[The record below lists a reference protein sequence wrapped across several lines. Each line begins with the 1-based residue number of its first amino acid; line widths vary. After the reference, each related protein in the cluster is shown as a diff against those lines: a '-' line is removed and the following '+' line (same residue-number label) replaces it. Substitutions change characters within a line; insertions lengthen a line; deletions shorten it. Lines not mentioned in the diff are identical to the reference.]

1 MRIWI
6 AGAALA
12 GFIAVALGAMASHGL
27 RDSLAP
33 ERLEWLDTATR
44 YALWHALALMGVALF
59 GLVQGESASFA
70 LRVAAWA
77 FALGL
82 VLFSGSLTAMA
93 FGAPR
98 ALGAIVPWGGV
109 GFLVGWAALAFAA
122 LRG

>member
-6 AGAALA
+6 AVAAIA

-27 RDSLAP
+27 RDSLGV
-33 ERLEWLDTATR
+33 ERLAWLDTGTR
-44 YALWHALALMGVALF
+44 YALWHTLALFGVALL
-59 GLVQGESASFA
+59 GLLQGEPTSIP

-82 VLFSGSLTAMA
+82 VLFSGGLTAMA

-98 ALGAIVPWGGV
+98 ALGAIVPVGGV
-109 GFLVGWAALAFAA
+109 AFLAGWAALAFAA